1 MEEGVETDK
10 LIHQLEVQLKV
21 IHFGMVL
28 VMLLAPRVILSCEVR
43 GRDGGKKQILL
54 LTKGHTVAGGF
65 NGLNGG
71 TYYGGGGGGAG
82 EIGGTDG
89 GLEGGDG

>member
-1 MEEGVETDK
+1 METDK

-43 GRDGGKKQILL
+43 GRDGGKKQILF
-54 LTKGHTVAGGF
+54 LTKGHTVAG
-65 NGLNGG
+65 GG